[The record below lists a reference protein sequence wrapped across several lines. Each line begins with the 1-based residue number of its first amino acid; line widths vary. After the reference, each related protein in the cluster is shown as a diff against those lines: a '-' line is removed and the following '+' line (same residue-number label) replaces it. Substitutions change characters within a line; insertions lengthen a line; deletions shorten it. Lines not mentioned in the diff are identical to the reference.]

1 MQLSFIALYVNPES
15 VFKSCFTSR
24 GLGDKGC
31 HLVESPLQYLEDK
44 GFSTPLQHYYNFFLL
59 GYNSKQCVCGRSCIN
74 TSFHLI
80 IVNNYIISDD
90 FFVVKILHA

>member
-44 GFSTPLQHYYNFFLL
+44 GFSTPLQHYYNFFYLVTIQS
-59 GYNSKQCVCGRSCIN
+59 NV
-74 TSFHLI
+74 
-80 IVNNYIISDD
+80 
-90 FFVVKILHA
+90 FVVDLVLTLPSI